1 MSAGTLG
8 LGRNG
13 GRNGG
18 RDGGLFDVRA
28 RTPLLAAVLLV
39 WLAVNLAATF
49 LVNIPRAER
58 VSTLTSAS
66 DLFRTKLAE
75 RRAKV
80 GGLRK
85 HFNRVVDGERSL
97 KTFYD
102 DVLSTKRQRM
112 TAVQKEIRSIAT
124 RFNIKPES
132 ISYARTFFKN
142 DNIVKFAAT
151 LPLAGSYENL
161 RAFISALEASENFLV
176 IESVALAD
184 SKEGGVILSLQIE
197 VATYF
202 FDNDVRPGEMPG
214 GSELTG

>member
-1 MSAGTLG
+1 MSGWSLG
-8 LGRNG
+8 GARNG
-13 GRNGG
+13 ARNGV
-18 RDGGLFDVRA
+18 RFDVRA
-28 RTPLLAAVLLV
+28 KTPLIAAILLV

-49 LVNIPRAER
+49 FVNIPRAER
-58 VSTLTSAS
+58 VSTLTTAS
-66 DLFRTKLAE
+66 DLFRTQLAE

-85 HFNRVVDGERSL
+85 DFNRVVDGERSL

-112 TAVQKEIRSIAT
+112 TAVQREIRSIAT
-124 RFNIKPES
+124 RFNIRPEN
-132 ISYARTFFKN
+132 ISYTRTFFKN

-202 FDNDVRPGEMPG
+202 FDNDVRPEDLKG
-214 GSELTG
+214 GSELTS